1 MLTSRASQGPF
12 EGGRRSSPGGQQL
25 VPSGSLTRPHHPSE
39 QTETRHLDLTGS
51 DIRTRSDQS
60 REPMIEPLRDCQG
73 STAVFE
79 RLLGWIV

>member
-12 EGGRRSSPGGQQL
+12 EGGRRSTPGGQQL
-25 VPSGSLTRPHHPSE
+25 GPSGSLTRPHHPPE

-60 REPMIEPLRDCQG
+60 REPMVRPLSGASGKSCG
-73 STAVFE
+73 SRQKGDA
-79 RLLGWIV
+79 G

>member
-1 MLTSRASQGPF
+1 VLGTLAGLHRSAPMLTSRASQGPF
-12 EGGRRSSPGGQQL
+12 EGGRRSTPGGQQL

-60 REPMIEPLRDCQG
+60 REPLVGPL
-73 STAVFE
+73 S
-79 RLLGWIV
+79 LGP

>member
-25 VPSGSLTRPHHPSE
+25 VPSGSLTRPHHPPE

-60 REPMIEPLRDCQG
+60 REPTIGPLRGVAEVRCR
-73 STAVFE
+73 SV
-79 RLLGWIV
+79 